1 MGTKVC
7 RSRFLFYL
15 TNPLLSAIIG
25 KKEELPMKE
34 IRPSEE
40 KSKTTIPI
48 ISLLLTIAA
57 LAMTSAY
64 VLYKYTSDRS
74 YRRKWKD
81 YDDCGLA

>member
-1 MGTKVC
+1 MKQL
-7 RSRFLFYL
+7 RS
-15 TNPLLSAIIG
+15 
-25 KKEELPMKE
+25 
-34 IRPSEE
+34 SEE
-40 KSKTTIPI
+40 KTKPTLPI

-57 LAMTSAY
+57 IAMTSAY

>member
-1 MGTKVC
+1 
-7 RSRFLFYL
+7 
-15 TNPLLSAIIG
+15 
-25 KKEELPMKE
+25 MKE

-40 KSKTTIPI
+40 KSKTTVPI

>member
-1 MGTKVC
+1 
-7 RSRFLFYL
+7 
-15 TNPLLSAIIG
+15 
-25 KKEELPMKE
+25 MKE
-34 IRPSEE
+34 ICPSEE
-40 KSKTTIPI
+40 KSKTTVPI